1 MPFLQLKKTPNVFTN
16 NFVLLTLFFIALCQI
31 PSVFAFEKKEII
43 ELSVLGYFEIKFS
56 TIEKETLKVGQNLI
70 GEVTYKPGEN
80 YSVVLPFD
88 VQKVTYHIKN
98 GSYVELG
105 ATIATVEGY
114 DVHHFLDEF
123 ESAKIILQASENHFQ
138 TNKAYFEN
146 KTIKSTQW
154 IEITKSYFKAK
165 LNFEHFQHQMSFLHI
180 DKNEKITLISPKNG
194 IVKIPNFGN
203 IKQAGDLAFDVIS
216 TNSVKVKVTTPLSY
230 AANLSHFVMTSSC
243 ELEINSFESI
253 VDKYHQTVWASPKSE
268 QCKLTLGQSVKLTPI
283 LNFNGYKVP
292 KSSIFE
298 LNDKDYIAIRSGDT
312 VSLVSILIV
321 GANNKEYYV
330 TAKQDISNKKA
341 LVSSVSILQGKLLE
355 LGVE

>member
-1 MPFLQLKKTPNVFTN
+1 MPFLLLKKTPNFFTN
-16 NFVLLTLFFIALCQI
+16 NFVIFCLFFITLCQI
-31 PSVFAFEKKEII
+31 PSVFAFEKKETI
-43 ELSVLGYFEIKFS
+43 ELSVLGDFEISFS
-56 TIEKETLKVGQNLI
+56 TIEKETFIVGQNLI
-70 GEVTYKPGEN
+70 GEVSYKSGEN

-98 GSYVELG
+98 GSYVKQGE
-105 ATIATVEGY
+105 TIATVEGY

-123 ESAKIILQASENHFQ
+123 ESVKIILEASENHFQ

-154 IEITKSYFKAK
+154 IEITKSYFEAK
-165 LNFEHFQHQMSFLHI
+165 LNFEHFQHQMSFLDI

-194 IVKIPNFGN
+194 FVKIANFQN
-203 IKQAGDLAFDVIS
+203 IKSEGDLAFDVIN
-216 TNSVKVKVTTPLSY
+216 TDSVQVKITTPLSY
-230 AANLSHFVMTSSC
+230 ANNLSHFVMSSSC

-253 VDKYHQTVWASPKSE
+253 VDKYHQTVWVSPKSE

-283 LNFNGYKVP
+283 LNFDGYKVP

-298 LNDKDYIAIRSGDT
+298 LNDKDYIAIKYEDK
-312 VSLVSILIV
+312 VSLISILIV
-321 GANNKEYYV
+321 GANNKEYYI
-330 TAKQDISNKKA
+330 TTKQDISNKKA

>member
-1 MPFLQLKKTPNVFTN
+1 MPFFPLKKTPNIFTN
-16 NFVLLTLFFIALCQI
+16 KYAIFYLFVITLCQTSSI
-31 PSVFAFEKKEII
+31 FALEKKHII
-43 ELSVLGYFEIKFS
+43 DLSVLGDFEVKFS
-56 TIEKETLKVGQNLI
+56 TIEKDTFKVGQNLI

-105 ATIATVEGY
+105 ETIATVEGY

-123 ESAKIILQASENHFQ
+123 ESAKKLLQTSENHFQ

-180 DKNEKITLISPKNG
+180 DKNEKTTLISPKNG

-203 IKQAGDLAFDVIS
+203 IKSAGDLAFDVIS
-216 TNSVKVKVTTPLSY
+216 TNSVKVKITTPLSY
-230 AANLSHFVMTSSC
+230 AANLSHFVMTSFC

-253 VDKYHQTVWASPKSE
+253 LDKYHQTVWASPKSE
-268 QCKLTLGQSVKLTPI
+268 QCKLTLGQSVKLSPI
-283 LNFNGYKVP
+283 LNFVGYKVP
-292 KSSIFE
+292 KKSLFE
-298 LNDKDYIAIRSGDT
+298 LNDQDYIAIKSKDKI
-312 VSLVSILIV
+312 SLTSIVIV
-321 GANNKEYYV
+321 GSNNNEYYV
-330 TAKQDISNKKA
+330 SAKEDISHKKA
-341 LVSSVSILQGKLLE
+341 LVSSVSILQGKLLA
-355 LGVE
+355 LGAE